1 MSVVILA
8 EGLSKEYRIGA
19 PRAPYETLR
28 ESLTRALAAPFRR
41 WSDPPGA
48 ERGAA
53 SDLIWAPRDVAF
65 EVRPGE
71 ALGGIGRN
79 GAGKSTLLKILSR
92 ITEPGTGS
100 RTPQGRAGSLLE
112 SGHGV

>member
-48 ERGAA
+48 ERGSA
-53 SDLIWAPRDVAF
+53 SDLIWAPRDVSF
-65 EVRPGE
+65 EMRQRG
-71 ALGGIGRN
+71 ALGASGRN
-79 GAGKSTLLKILSR
+79 GAGKSTPPKILSP
-92 ITEPGTGS
+92 ITEPSTRS
-100 RTPQGRAGSLLE
+100 MA
-112 SGHGV
+112 

>member
-41 WSDPPGA
+41 GPDAPGA
-48 ERGAA
+48 RRGAA
-53 SDLIWAPRDVAF
+53 AALIRAPRRLPLGR
-65 EVRPGE
+65 RPGG
-71 ALGGIGRN
+71 ALGGTGRD
-79 GAGKSTLLKILSR
+79 GARDRTLVMYRARVSVA
-92 ITEPGTGS
+92 
-100 RTPQGRAGSLLE
+100 GRRL
-112 SGHGV
+112 